1 MSRFENVSP
10 KTVPLYRDSR
20 DGSLL
25 PVSLKEEREVAL
37 YGSNSIVKAK
47 PGGSPGLRITGTEDW
62 REVSTPFNNSSD
74 TIISITHAVNP
85 NTENVNWFAVVRPGT
100 GDKDQIWRSDNRLD
114 WLQCA
119 ISSGPSSFRL
129 NGIRSSV
136 LSDSNYVRS
145 GGYPVIAAVGQSG
158 STPLIL
164 KSTNLDT
171 FEISSLPA
179 GVEGPLHDIAYGN
192 GVWLAVGSNSEIILK
207 NSGIDLSSVDWEE
220 IPSTIEELGSIAY
233 GNGTWV
239 ATNFPGEAS
248 ETLRTGMNYSTDNGS
263 TWTPVTTPNI
273 SVGVRKVR
281 YTGSKWAAVGYK
293 FNLLG
298 TNTWNSKIYLSDDA
312 ITWTEP
318 SIAGNKLGTQFTDID
333 WGVEKWVVS
342 STGDEEGYWYANTL
356 DAVQFFKA
364 EIISSFQLLGS
375 GIEFSGGLNGEWLLP
390 LRRGGGLFT
399 VGGHPSY
406 NQSIEH
412 DSDPNSVYIGSYINT
427 YLDTNNSLQSEETQ
441 LFQYKQDPS
450 DLNYKDMFG
459 SSSDV
464 TEKNQPIYLGA
475 DSSGDIW
482 EMDSNSTLTLASRLA
497 TYHYGLELPG
507 TFRLERNRDID
518 SENWHVWHS
527 DIFTD
532 IKNPITIDK
541 YSIIRRNYDA
551 DFATT
556 DKYESLLKMVGPDPL
571 PDVHLNPNGRL
582 GLQEMGSPAEDV
594 SRKLINLASKEF
606 GIGDMLLINDS
617 DINPTYPPYNET
629 GGWLKRGSARDVRET
644 GPGKNNYEV
653 YNSYTLWCRVTV
665 DSVGDDLYVDSN
677 YFTPEG
683 ESDGYVFP

>member
-10 KTVPLYRDSR
+10 KTVPLYRDSG

-25 PVSLKEEREVAL
+25 PVSLEEEREVAL
-37 YGSNSIVKAK
+37 YGSNSLVKNF

-114 WLQCA
+114 WLQCT
-119 ISSGPSSFRL
+119 ITSDPSSFRL
-129 NGIRSSV
+129 NNIRSSV

-145 GGYPVIAAVGQSG
+145 GGYPVIAAVGHSD

-164 KSTNLDT
+164 KSINLDT
-171 FEISSLPA
+171 FEISTLPS
-179 GVEGPLHDIAYGN
+179 GVEGSLHDIAYGN
-192 GVWLAVGSNSEIILK
+192 GVWLAIGSDSEVVLK
-207 NSGIDLSSVDWEE
+207 NNSIDILSPNWTKVHS
-220 IPSTIEELGSIAY
+220 IAQELGSIAY

-239 ATNFPGEAS
+239 ASNFPGEAS
-248 ETLRTGMNYSTDNGS
+248 ETLRTGMYYSTNNGS
-263 TWTPVTTPNI
+263 TWTSVTTPNI

-281 YTGSKWAAVGYK
+281 YTGTKWAAVGYK

-298 TNTWNSKIYLSDDA
+298 TNTWNSKIYLSDDG

-318 SIAGNKLGTQFTDID
+318 SISGNKHGTQFTDID
-333 WGVEKWVVS
+333 WGIERWIVS
-342 STGDEEGYWYANTL
+342 STGDEEGYWYAKTL
-356 DAVQFFKA
+356 EAITFFKA
-364 EIISSFQLLGS
+364 EILSSFPIIGA
-375 GIEFSGGLNGEWLLP
+375 GIEFGSGEWLLP
-390 LRRGGGLFT
+390 LKRGGALLT
-399 VGGHPSY
+399 VGGDHPSY

-412 DSDPNSVYIGSYINT
+412 NSDPNTVNIGSYTNT
-427 YLDTNNSLQSEETQ
+427 YYDANDNLQSEETQ

-464 TEKNQPIYLGA
+464 TEKNEPIYLGA
-475 DSSGDIW
+475 DSSGGIW
-482 EMDSNSTLTLASRLA
+482 EMDSNSTLDLASRLA
-497 TYHYGLELPG
+497 TYHYGLEYPG

-518 SENWHVWHS
+518 SEKWHVWHQ
-527 DIFTD
+527 DVFTD
-532 IKNPITIDK
+532 IKNIVTIDK
-541 YSIIRRNYDA
+541 YSIIRRNYDTY
-551 DFATT
+551 FSTT

-571 PDVHLNPNGRL
+571 PDVHLNPNGTL
-582 GLQEMGSPAEDV
+582 GLQEMGSAAEDI
-594 SRKLINLASKEF
+594 SRKLINIASKEF

-617 DINPTYPPYNET
+617 DINPNNPPYNET
-629 GGWLKRGSARDVRET
+629 GGWLKRGNARDVRET
-644 GPGKNNYEV
+644 GPGTNTYEV

-665 DSVGDDLYVDSN
+665 DSIGDDLYVDSN